1 MSLESEVKIMNYFET
16 ALKNYIENRPN
27 KKECFY
33 CHDTNNNVNY
43 KTLFNFL
50 FTDSILCNNI
60 VNVDCNF
67 MYNNVINDCDDSD
80 DSDDSDEDFYQYYIV
95 EVDTWRLEQYKNYIK
110 ENNIDTDI
118 YLFYSDILDCY
129 ICGVSHFGTSW
140 DYVPTDIKI
149 EVDKSA

>member
-1 MSLESEVKIMNYFET
+1 MDYFET
-16 ALKNYIENRPN
+16 ALENYIENKPN

-33 CHDTNNNVNY
+33 CHDIDNNVNY

-50 FTDSILCNNI
+50 FTDSVLCNNI

-67 MYNNVINDCDDSD
+67 MFNSVIDDEDYS
-80 DSDDSDEDFYQYYIV
+80 EVDFYQYYIV

-110 ENNIDTDI
+110 ENSIDTDI

-140 DYVPTDIKI
+140 DYVPIDIKI
-149 EVDKSA
+149 EVDNN

>member
-1 MSLESEVKIMNYFET
+1 MNYFET
-16 ALKNYIENRPN
+16 ALENYIRYKPN
-27 KKECFY
+27 MKECFY

-43 KTLFNFL
+43 KTLFNLL

-60 VNVDCNF
+60 VNVDYEF
-67 MYNNVINDCDDSD
+67 IANNVID
-80 DSDDSDEDFYQYYIV
+80 DEDYSEVEFYQYYIV

-129 ICGVSHFGTSW
+129 ICGVNHYGTSW
-140 DYVPTDIKI
+140 DYVPTNIKI

>member
-1 MSLESEVKIMNYFET
+1 MDYFET
-16 ALKNYIENRPN
+16 ALENYIENKPN

-33 CHDTNNNVNY
+33 CHDIDNNVNY

-50 FTDSILCNNI
+50 FTDSVLCNNI

-67 MYNNVINDCDDSD
+67 MFNSVIDDEDYS
-80 DSDDSDEDFYQYYIV
+80 EVDFYQYYIV

-110 ENNIDTDI
+110 ENSIDTDI

-140 DYVPTDIKI
+140 DYVPIDIKI
-149 EVDKSA
+149 EVDNNWII

>member
-1 MSLESEVKIMNYFET
+1 MNYFET
-16 ALKNYIENRPN
+16 ALENYIKYKPN
-27 KKECFY
+27 MKECFY

-43 KTLFNFL
+43 RTLFNFL
-50 FTDSILCNNI
+50 FTDSVLCNNI
-60 VNVDCNF
+60 VNIDNEF
-67 MYNNVINDCDDSD
+67 MFNSVID
-80 DSDDSDEDFYQYYIV
+80 DEDCTELEFYQYYIV

-129 ICGVSHFGTSW
+129 ICGVSHFGTSL
-140 DYVPTDIKI
+140 DCVPTDIKI